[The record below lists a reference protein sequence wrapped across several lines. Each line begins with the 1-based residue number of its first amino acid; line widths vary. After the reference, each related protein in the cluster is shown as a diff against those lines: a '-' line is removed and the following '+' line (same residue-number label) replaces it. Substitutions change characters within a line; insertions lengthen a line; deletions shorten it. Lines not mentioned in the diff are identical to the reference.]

1 MDEGGEEQANVNGLL
16 TTYVQ
21 GHFQAWTI
29 GKSQSWSKALKQMRG
44 HEMMSVAPITTEGCA
59 GGVGCPRLV
68 SEGQAALGVIPT

>member
-44 HEMMSVAPITTEGCA
+44 HEMASVAPITTEGCA
-59 GGVGCPRLV
+59 AVRCPRLAP
-68 SEGQAALGVIPT
+68 EGQAALGTVPT